1 MTCAQNGAKGSGMP
15 INTGLH
21 SAFGLDKKGGR
32 MRAVAFFSKK
42 HIDDF
47 GDSHMVLVPLVKP
60 PVRKTISLK
69 PRKSSQRQRKSKQ

>member
-1 MTCAQNGAKGSGMP
+1 
-15 INTGLH
+15 
-21 SAFGLDKKGGR
+21 